1 MKLMILDKNER
12 WSLHK
17 SKVYEECLELVEAIN
32 SDDQVHIAEE
42 AFDIIQVATGI
53 LDKLHHEGIDIQQA
67 IYRHNKK
74 LINRGWKCKAIIK
87 VQINRR

>member
-32 SDDQVHIAEE
+32 SDDRVCIAEE
-42 AFDIIQVATGI
+42 AFDIIQVALGI
-53 LDKLHHEGIDIQQA
+53 LDKLQHEGVDIQQA
-67 IYRHNKK
+67 IHTHNKK
-74 LINRGWKCKAIIK
+74 LINREGSIK
-87 VQINRR
+87 QLLRFR